1 MAWGNWFVLNHSEE
15 ALFTRECAVRHLRSL
30 PPDQL
35 LAAAEL
41 IARQWFDADQL
52 LRQASKRVAELE
64 IEIALVDAPPLG
76 APQLWHQQ
84 AARDLLTGS

>member
-1 MAWGNWFVLNHSEE
+1 MGWGQWFVLNHSEE
-15 ALFTRECAVRHLRSL
+15 ALFSRECGVRYLRSL

-35 LAAAEL
+35 LAAAES

-64 IEIALVDAPPLG
+64 IEIALSDAPPLG
-76 APQLWHQQ
+76 EPDAWHLE
-84 AARDLLTGS
+84 AARDLLKGS